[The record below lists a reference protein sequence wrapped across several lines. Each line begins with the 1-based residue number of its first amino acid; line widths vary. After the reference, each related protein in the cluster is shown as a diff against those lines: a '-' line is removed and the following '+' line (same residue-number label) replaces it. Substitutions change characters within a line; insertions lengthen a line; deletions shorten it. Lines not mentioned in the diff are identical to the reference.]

1 MNDTFLSEKLSDLIA
16 LWVEKRAQR
25 TYPRKAD
32 FDAITVWPWIGHIGI
47 LERRTDQKS
56 LFVRLSGSMIVEYD
70 GADFTGRYLADC
82 VPEHAVDDILYP
94 YRVSI
99 DHRAPVFI
107 RLPPGHL
114 GGSFRYYDRLILP
127 CSDND
132 AFIDHFIVAIYVSKF
147 EKYLNEYGVYGN
159 RALPP
164 LPAYRR
170 DTPRLDATATV
181 CMPDAIP
188 AYADPTVESAATK
201 GQLVEVIHV

>member
-1 MNDTFLSEKLSDLIA
+1 MDATFLTEKLSDLIA
-16 LWVEKRAQR
+16 LWVERRGQR

-32 FDAITVWPWIGHIGI
+32 FDAITLWPWIGHIGI
-47 LERRTDQKS
+47 LERRTDEKS

-70 GADFTGRYLADC
+70 GADFTGKYLVDC
-82 VPEHAVDDILYP
+82 VPDHAVDEILYP

-99 DHRAPVFI
+99 DRHAPVFI

-127 CSDND
+127 CSDDD

-147 EKYLNEYGVYGN
+147 EKYLNEHGVYGN

-170 DTPRLDATATV
+170 DAALFDVAATL
-181 CMPDAIP
+181 CMPDAVP
-188 AYADPTVESAATK
+188 VCTDPVVEDAAAQ
-201 GQLVEVIHV
+201 GPFVEVIQV